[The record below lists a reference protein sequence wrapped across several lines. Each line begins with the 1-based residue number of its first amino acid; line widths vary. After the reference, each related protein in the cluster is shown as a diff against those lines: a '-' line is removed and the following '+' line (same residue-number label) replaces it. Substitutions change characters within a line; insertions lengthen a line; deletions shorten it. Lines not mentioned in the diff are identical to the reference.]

1 MIVELN
7 IENFAI
13 VERLNINFTKGL
25 NVLTG
30 ETGAGKSII
39 VEAISLIL
47 GGRANKDL
55 IRTGYDKAI
64 LEGLFFL
71 EKPKKIEKILNQYGI
86 EKDRSNYILITREL
100 HATGRSV
107 SRINGRTVTVNML
120 NNITKHLVD
129 IHGQHEHQSL
139 LNVESHINII
149 DSFGDGSFNELKEK
163 IKSDY
168 IRILNLKKKLKSLSL
183 EEMER
188 DREID
193 ILKYQIEEIDSSNL
207 SVEEDENILIE
218 YNKLNNAQNIESN
231 LGKSINILQSK
242 EYDSFSTI
250 DSLNEAINLIEEI
263 KDNDIELEKSYK
275 ELIDINFELQ
285 DITRNLNNYME
296 NLVIDKEQLD
306 FLEDRINTIN
316 KLKKKYGNSIQ
327 EIFIYRDNIY
337 SKLQL
342 LLNIEEE
349 IQDINKKIKKVEEV
363 LKVNCALLSEDRKLI
378 GSNLEKEVFRE
389 LQELNMKDV
398 VFKISFDEYDYFTI
412 NGLDKVEFLI
422 STNPGEK
429 LKPLSKI
436 VSGGE
441 MSRIM
446 LAFKSIL
453 AEYDYIPCLIFDE
466 IDTGISGRTA
476 QIVGEKINNISKKHQ
491 VICISHLPQIAAL
504 ADTHFSISKKITED
518 KTIVKVKKLNYEE
531 RINELAR
538 LLGGVD
544 LTNTTKLHAKEMLE
558 LTKKIKKV
566 SKNTLY

>member
-13 VERLNINFTKGL
+13 VEKLHINFNKGL

-71 EKPKKIEKILNQYGI
+71 EDSKKIEKILKKYGI
-86 EKDRSNYILITREL
+86 ENDNNNYMLITREL
-100 HATGRSV
+100 HSTGRSV

-120 NNITKHLVD
+120 DNITKHLID

-139 LNVESHINII
+139 LNTESHIDII
-149 DSFGDGSFNELKEK
+149 DSFGDKSFNKLKEK
-163 IKSDY
+163 VASDY
-168 IRILNLKKKLKSLSL
+168 MKVLNLRKKLKELSL

-193 ILKYQIEEIDSSNL
+193 ILKYQIEEIDSAKL
-207 SVEEDENILIE
+207 SQDEEKDILNE
-218 YNKLNNAQNIESN
+218 YNKLNNAKDIVSS
-231 LGKSINILQSK
+231 LGQSINILQSK

-250 DSLNEAINLIEEI
+250 DSLNEVISLIEKI
-263 KDNDIELEKSYK
+263 KENDIQLDKSYE
-275 ELIDINFELQ
+275 ELLNINYELQ
-285 DITRNLNNYME
+285 DITRNLNTYMD
-296 NLVIDKEQLD
+296 NLALD
-306 FLEDRINTIN
+306 NKRLEFLEDRINTIN
-316 KLKKKYGNSIQ
+316 KLKKKYGNTIN
-327 EIFIYRDNIY
+327 EIFIYRDKMY

-342 LLNIEEE
+342 FLNMEEE
-349 IQDINKKIKKVEEV
+349 IQEIKDDIKKIEDILKINCGV
-363 LKVNCALLSEDRKLI
+363 LTDKRKLI
-378 GSNLEKEVFRE
+378 SKKLENNIFRE
-389 LQELNMKDV
+389 LQELNMKDI
-398 VFKISFDEYDYFTI
+398 VFKVDFKEYDYFTVS
-412 NGLDKVEFLI
+412 GVDKVEFLI

-476 QIVGEKINNISKKHQ
+476 QVVGEKINKISKNHQ

-504 ADTHFSISKKITED
+504 ADMHFAISKKSTNN
-518 KTIVKVKKLNYEE
+518 KTSVKVKKLDYEE

-538 LLGGVD
+538 LLGGVN

-558 LTKKIKKV
+558 LTKKIKK
-566 SKNTLY
+566 

>member
-13 VERLNINFTKGL
+13 VEKLHINFNKGL

-71 EKPKKIEKILNQYGI
+71 EDSKKIEKILKKYGI
-86 EKDRSNYILITREL
+86 ENDNNNYMLITREL
-100 HATGRSV
+100 HSTGRSV

-120 NNITKHLVD
+120 DNITKHLID

-139 LNVESHINII
+139 LNTESHIDII
-149 DSFGDGSFNELKEK
+149 DSFGDKSFNKLKEK
-163 IKSDY
+163 VASDY
-168 IRILNLKKKLKSLSL
+168 MKVLNLRKKLKELSL

-193 ILKYQIEEIDSSNL
+193 ILKYQIEEIDSAKL
-207 SVEEDENILIE
+207 SQDEEKDILNE
-218 YNKLNNAQNIESN
+218 YNKLNNAKDIVSS
-231 LGKSINILQSK
+231 LGQSINILQSK

-250 DSLNEAINLIEEI
+250 DSLNEVISLIEKI
-263 KDNDIELEKSYK
+263 KENDIQLDKSYE
-275 ELIDINFELQ
+275 ELLNINYELQ
-285 DITRNLNNYME
+285 DITRNLNTYMD
-296 NLVIDKEQLD
+296 NLALD
-306 FLEDRINTIN
+306 NKRLEFLEDRINTIN
-316 KLKKKYGNSIQ
+316 KLKKKYGNTIN
-327 EIFIYRDNIY
+327 EIFIYRDKMY

-342 LLNIEEE
+342 FLNMEEE
-349 IQDINKKIKKVEEV
+349 IQEIKDDIKKIEDILKINCGV
-363 LKVNCALLSEDRKLI
+363 LTDKRKLI
-378 GSNLEKEVFRE
+378 SKKLENNIFRE
-389 LQELNMKDV
+389 LQELNMKDI
-398 VFKISFDEYDYFTI
+398 VFKVDFKEYDYFTVS
-412 NGLDKVEFLI
+412 GVDKVEFLI

-476 QIVGEKINNISKKHQ
+476 QVVGEKINKISKNHQ

-504 ADTHFSISKKITED
+504 ADMHFAISKKSTNN
-518 KTIVKVKKLNYEE
+518 KTSVKIKKLDYEE

-538 LLGGVD
+538 LLGGVN

-558 LTKKIKKV
+558 LTKKIKK
-566 SKNTLY
+566 

>member
-71 EKPKKIEKILNQYGI
+71 EKPKKIERILNQYGI
-86 EKDRSNYILITREL
+86 EQDRGNYILITREL

-139 LNVESHINII
+139 LNVESHIDII
-149 DSFGDGSFNELKEK
+149 DSFGDDSFNELKEK

-231 LGKSINILQSK
+231 LGKSVNILQSK

-250 DSLNEAINLIEEI
+250 DSLNEVINLIEEI
-263 KDNDIELEKSYK
+263 KDNDIQLEKSYN
-275 ELIDINFELQ
+275 ELINISFELQ

-296 NLVIDKEQLD
+296 NIVIDKEQLD

-316 KLKKKYGNSIQ
+316 KLKKKYGNSVQ
-327 EIFIYRDNIY
+327 EIFIYRDKIY

-349 IQDINKKIKKVEEV
+349 IQDINKKIKKVEEA
-363 LKVNCALLSEDRKLI
+363 LKINCELLSEKRKLI
-378 GSNLEKEVFRE
+378 GSNLEKEIFRE

-398 VFKISFDEYDYFTI
+398 VFKINFEEYDYFTI
-412 NGLDKVEFLI
+412 SGLDKVEFLI

-453 AEYDYIPCLIFDE
+453 AEYDYIPSLIFDE

-504 ADTHFSISKKITED
+504 ADTHFSISKKIIED

-558 LTKKIKKV
+558 LTKKIKKGF
-566 SKNTLY
+566 